1 MEKARIFISYKR
13 KNKDQVF
20 SIVNKIETQ
29 LGVKCWVDLDGIES
43 SAQFRSIICNAIDT
57 AEVVLFMHS
66 SVHLNIDF
74 QKDWTIKELNY
85 AEAKE
90 KRVVLIKLDD
100 SKLDNIFLL
109 DYGSKNNIDSRD
121 ETQFQKLLNDLSKWL
136 NISPQ
141 QQQSNEIITEV
152 RNLCAHYI
160 DTIVQG
166 KTIVSDIKKRIETFA
181 AKGITEAEYALG
193 FGEYYPYGI
202 NITPYEDNY
211 SKAEKWLQKAANKGH
226 INAQATLAKM
236 YYWAKETE
244 KSIKWAISASKQK
257 NLDAAQILAW
267 CYRRKEDK
275 INYLDAIRRAA
286 ELQKSLKDK
295 TIHNPAMEYGKLLLE
310 NRNFNDAIK
319 WFNIAIELANNLTIK
334 SDAIYY
340 LANSLYEK
348 GDKLQALRWL
358 EKTIRTNLNSDN
370 SIIELS
376 DKIKSELNP
385 HSKIFKK

>member
-20 SIVNKIETQ
+20 SIVEKIETQ
-29 LGVKCWVDLDGIES
+29 LGVKCWVDLDSIES

-121 ETQFQKLLNDLSKWL
+121 EAQFQKLLNYLSKWL
-136 NISPQ
+136 NISP

-152 RNLCAHYI
+152 RNLCDHYI

-166 KTIVSDIKKRIETFA
+166 
-181 AKGITEAEYALG
+181 
-193 FGEYYPYGI
+193 
-202 NITPYEDNY
+202 
-211 SKAEKWLQKAANKGH
+211 
-226 INAQATLAKM
+226 
-236 YYWAKETE
+236 
-244 KSIKWAISASKQK
+244 
-257 NLDAAQILAW
+257 
-267 CYRRKEDK
+267 
-275 INYLDAIRRAA
+275 
-286 ELQKSLKDK
+286 
-295 TIHNPAMEYGKLLLE
+295 
-310 NRNFNDAIK
+310 
-319 WFNIAIELANNLTIK
+319 
-334 SDAIYY
+334 
-340 LANSLYEK
+340 
-348 GDKLQALRWL
+348 
-358 EKTIRTNLNSDN
+358 
-370 SIIELS
+370 
-376 DKIKSELNP
+376 
-385 HSKIFKK
+385 